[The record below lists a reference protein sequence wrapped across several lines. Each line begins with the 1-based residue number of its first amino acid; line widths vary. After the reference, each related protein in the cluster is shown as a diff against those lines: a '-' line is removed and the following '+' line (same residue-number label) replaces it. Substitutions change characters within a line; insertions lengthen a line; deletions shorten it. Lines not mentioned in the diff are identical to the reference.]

1 MYNNELRKSV
11 EKVFFKLAK
20 KDPGQLEIIF
30 KKIDEI
36 VINPHRYKNLRKPLQ
51 HLKRVHI
58 DSNFVMVFSVNERT
72 KTVIIEDYDHHDN
85 IYKT

>member
-1 MYNNELRKSV
+1 MYDYELRKSV
-11 EKVFFKLAK
+11 EKTFFKLAK

-36 VINPHRYKNLRKPLQ
+36 VINPHRFKNLRRPLQ

-58 DSNFVMVFSVNERT
+58 DSNFVMVFSVNDR
-72 KTVIIEDYDHHDN
+72 K
-85 IYKT
+85 

>member
-1 MYNNELRKSV
+1 MYEYELRKSV
-11 EKVFFKLAK
+11 EKTFFKLAK
-20 KDPGQLEIIF
+20 KDPDQLEIIF

-36 VINPHRYKNLRKPLQ
+36 VINPHRYKNLRRPLQ

-58 DSNFVMVFSVNERT
+58 DSNFVMVFSIDERT